1 MKKLFE
7 LELTR
12 NDVTPAQFLA
22 YVRRMCKAHGI
33 DCFELSARDFAEGD
47 HWGNEYWNTRYVGG
61 TPSTRPCESEI
72 CKGLPYDRQ
81 VYIRNFD
88 GTTYNEIVE
97 FTFDDEKT
105 GHGYFYTVQTE
116 TDDEHRAEDT
126 RNVMESI
133 INYHR
138 NMIAANEH
146 KIECKRRQL
155 AEIERNIENGWA
167 GDHAPYL
174 ASSVRFDIEHLEH
187 ENADRAAAIEEAEA
201 EIEKITEAA
210 AEAENAAKHTPE
222 MDKVLT
228 YAELIA
234 LARKHYNEGG
244 DGIVECWSERDFDE
258 YVKECG
264 PVTMGIAFS
273 IMEVHDVD
281 IKAEINALFGGE
293 SETAT
298 RAEGADVVETVM
310 GLRVE
315 MIEGTDIRQLVSN
328 DGGYTTIGPIAQMR
342 AAGYLD
348 GLDEDEAA
356 ELDDSKWLVIDM
368 VDMYQVDSLEEAM
381 QRIKS
386 ETQTFKIEMV
396 SMGGTRRD
404 MFTGLTFERAHELCE
419 DYGWAVSPDGPGGY
433 EWDLEIVEEEN
444 G

>member
-33 DCFELSARDFAEGD
+33 DCFELSARDFADGD
-47 HWGNEYWNTRYVGG
+47 HKGDEYWNTRYVGG

-81 VYIRNFD
+81 VYIHNFD

-116 TDDEHRAEDT
+116 TDDEHRVEDT
-126 RNVMESI
+126 CKVMKSI

-138 NMIAANEH
+138 SMIAGNEH

-167 GDHAPYL
+167 GDHASYL
-174 ASSVRFDIEHLEH
+174 ASSVRFDIEHLER

-201 EIEKITEAA
+201 EIT
-210 AEAENAAKHTPE
+210 
-222 MDKVLT
+222 
-228 YAELIA
+228 A
-234 LARKHYNEGG
+234 LSG
-244 DGIVECWSERDFDE
+244 S
-258 YVKECG
+258 
-264 PVTMGIAFS
+264 
-273 IMEVHDVD
+273 
-281 IKAEINALFGGE
+281 E
-293 SETAT
+293 SETVT
-298 RAEGADVVETVM
+298 QAEGANAATEIAPC
-310 GLRVE
+310 LRVE
-315 MIEGTDIRQLVSN
+315 MIEGTDIRQLVSD
-328 DGGYTTIGPIAQMR
+328 DGGYVTIGPVAQMR

-348 GLDEDEAA
+348 DLGEDEAV
-356 ELDDSKWLVIDM
+356 ELDDNKWLVIDM

-386 ETQTFKIEMV
+386 ATPT
-396 SMGGTRRD
+396 S
-404 MFTGLTFERAHELCE
+404 A
-419 DYGWAVSPDGPGGY
+419 
-433 EWDLEIVEEEN
+433 EI
-444 G
+444 